1 MSEKDTPE
9 MDECLHVSYHIPKWL
24 ENGKIHWD
32 DVQLQHKSLNAE
44 AKCIVPPTKAIPVIF
59 IPGIMGT
66 NLKNSEGKKVWRA
79 DLLMGMDT
87 LSLLKLDG
95 DERRNLL
102 NVAST
107 FVDNRGSIYPAK
119 RSFISDDGNL
129 FPSRKERHWG
139 EALYLS
145 YGEFLDYFQHALI
158 DDWQNDLRNVKVSE
172 RLNEKRT
179 LFPEAVEKQKR
190 KGELS
195 HLIGEPLGD
204 THDSPLTEEELSHFK
219 HFLFPVHVFGYNW
232 LQDNAISAANL
243 VSYIDNIMETYKYD
257 HGHGLAIEKV
267 IIVTHSMGGLIARYA
282 SQVLGAKDKILGI
295 VHGVIPDIG
304 SPAAYRR
311 MKTGAHKEGIAGK
324 VLGQNA
330 EELMS
335 VLAFAPAPLQLL
347 PTAKY
352 PSNWL
357 EIEGEGSYP
366 KIDPFDEIYL
376 RNDVWWRLYEPDI
389 LDKDPLIVS
398 RNWDTYDSLVDK
410 TVRAFVNKLDEGKY
424 HPNTYVFYGQEIESD
439 GKLAWKKE
447 PEDTIP
453 LRKGGA
459 LMKAP
464 YSPKGKFKYSHVSK
478 LDLPYDRYP
487 VLSGNDECDIY
498 VLTQSNTAGDGTVP
512 VESLGEVKKTP
523 GIKSILATGVD
534 HQNAY
539 ALLDP
544 KTKKGSH
551 ALKFTLRSIV
561 KMVQEVDIRAAD

>member
-1 MSEKDTPE
+1 MSEKDSPGIG
-9 MDECLHVSYHIPKWL
+9 ECQYVSYHLPKWL

-66 NLKNSEGKKVWRA
+66 NLKNSESKKVWRA
-79 DLLMGMDT
+79 DLPMGVDT

-107 FVDNRGSIYPAK
+107 FVDGRGSIYPAK

-129 FPSRKERHWG
+129 FPSREERHWG

-158 DDWQNDLRNVKVSE
+158 DDWQTNMNNMYLLQRMQK
-172 RLNEKRT
+172 EKRS
-179 LFPEAVEKQKR
+179 PNYVEYVEKQMP
-190 KGELS
+190 KGELRQ
-195 HLIGEPLGD
+195 LIGESLGD
-204 THDSPLTEEELSHFK
+204 THDSPLTQEELNHFEN
-219 HFLFPVHVFGYNW
+219 FLFPVHVFGYNW
-232 LQDNAISAANL
+232 LEDNAVSAANL
-243 VSYIDNIMETYKYD
+243 INYIDKVMETYKYK
-257 HGHGLAIEKV
+257 HGYGLAIEKV

-366 KIDPFDEIYL
+366 QIDPFDEIYL
-376 RNDVWWRLYEPDI
+376 RNDV
-389 LDKDPLIVS
+389 
-398 RNWDTYDSLVDK
+398 
-410 TVRAFVNKLDEGKY
+410 
-424 HPNTYVFYGQEIESD
+424 
-439 GKLAWKKE
+439 
-447 PEDTIP
+447 
-453 LRKGGA
+453 
-459 LMKAP
+459 
-464 YSPKGKFKYSHVSK
+464 
-478 LDLPYDRYP
+478 
-487 VLSGNDECDIY
+487 
-498 VLTQSNTAGDGTVP
+498 
-512 VESLGEVKKTP
+512 
-523 GIKSILATGVD
+523 
-534 HQNAY
+534 
-539 ALLDP
+539 
-544 KTKKGSH
+544 
-551 ALKFTLRSIV
+551 
-561 KMVQEVDIRAAD
+561 